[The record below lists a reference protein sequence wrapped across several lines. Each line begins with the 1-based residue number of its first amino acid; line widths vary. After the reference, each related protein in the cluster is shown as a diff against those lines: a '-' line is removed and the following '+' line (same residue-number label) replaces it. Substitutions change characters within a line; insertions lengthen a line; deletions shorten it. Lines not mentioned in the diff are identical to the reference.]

1 MPARSADTE
10 PEAERV
16 QIDLL
21 RRAGVARRARLALS
35 LSQMVIGLA
44 RRAIR
49 RSLPDA
55 TEEDLGLRFV
65 ELHYGRELAGEL
77 RGYLA
82 LRQR

>member
-1 MPARSADTE
+1 MPARSTDTE

-21 RRAGVARRARLALS
+21 RRAGFARRARLALS
-35 LSQMVIGLA
+35 LSRTVIGLA

-55 TEEDLGLRFV
+55 TEEEVGLRFV
-65 ELHYGRELAGEL
+65 ELYYGRELASGL
-77 RGYLA
+77 RRHLTA
-82 LRQR
+82 RRR